1 MNSKRSWILVLVL
14 GLALAGHLAAQ
25 TRLPREVIK
34 HPRPQ
39 DTLSARLEWALGEA
53 GRAGSKDGFWV
64 GYGIRRLMSEN
75 SYIGSVHSGWRDE
88 LTLAEVLSGKTAVR
102 GAPKDESVG
111 RTARRVLDELEK
123 PKKPE
128 PKVWKDIAILLRY
141 GSGRGPALEHV
152 TMSDVT
158 LEVDLKGLPLYW
170 LGETADAE
178 SLTEL
183 KAIYAKTAADKA
195 KEHLVAAVGIHG
207 SPSLTVPILKS
218 VLESGDADHIR
229 KDAAFWL
236 SQQDEASVMGLLVRT
251 AKSDRSAEVRKS
263 AVFGLSQVER
273 PEAVDE
279 LIGLARNAPDE
290 RVRRDSIFWLGQVAS
305 KKAGAALVEFALND
319 RDVKVQEHAVFA
331 LSELPDGQGV
341 EPLIKIAQTHPDA
354 RVRKKAIF
362 WLGETRD
369 PRALDALIAI
379 VKGR

>member
-1 MNSKRSWILVLVL
+1 MNRKRILVLVL
-14 GLALAGHLAAQ
+14 GLALAGHMAAQ
-25 TRLPREVIK
+25 TRLPREVVK

-39 DTLSARLEWALGEA
+39 DALSARLGWALGEA
-53 GRAGSKDGFWV
+53 ARAGSKDGFWV
-64 GYGIRRLMSEN
+64 GYSIRRLMEEN
-75 SYIGSVHSGWRDE
+75 SYIGSVHTGWRDE
-88 LTLAEVLSGKTAVR
+88 VTLAEVLSGKTVVP
-102 GAPKDESVG
+102 GAPRDESVG

-123 PKKPE
+123 SKKPE

-141 GSGRGPALEHV
+141 GPEKGPALDNV

-158 LEVDLKGLPLYW
+158 LAVDLKGLPLYW
-170 LGETADAE
+170 LGEAAEVE

-183 KAIYAKTAADKA
+183 KAIYAKTTADKV

-207 SPSLTVPILKS
+207 SPSLTVPLLRG
-218 VLESGDADHIR
+218 VVEGGDADGVR

-236 SQQDEASVMGLLVRT
+236 SQQDDASVVGILVRT

-263 AVFGLSQVER
+263 AVFGLSQVKR

-279 LIGLARNAPDE
+279 IIGLARSAPDD
-290 RVRRDSIFWLGQVAS
+290 RVRRDAIFWLGQMAT
-305 KKAGAALVEFALND
+305 KKAGAALEEFALSD

-331 LSELPDGQGV
+331 LSELPEGQGI
-341 EPLIKIAQTHPDA
+341 EPLIKIAKTHPDP

-369 PRALDALIAI
+369 RRALDTLIEI
-379 VKGR
+379 VKGK

>member
-1 MNSKRSWILVLVL
+1 MNRKRILVLVL
-14 GLALAGHLAAQ
+14 GLALTGHLAAE
-25 TRLPREVIK
+25 TRLPREVVK

-39 DTLSARLEWALGEA
+39 DALGARLAWALGEA
-53 GRAGSKDGFWV
+53 ARAGSQDGFWV
-64 GYGIRRLMSEN
+64 GYSIRRLMEEN
-75 SYIGSVHSGWRDE
+75 SYVGSVHTGWRDE
-88 LTLAEVLSGKTAVR
+88 VTLAEVLSGKTMVP
-102 GAPKDESVG
+102 GAPRDESVG

-141 GSGRGPALEHV
+141 GPEKGPALDNV

-158 LEVDLKGLPLYW
+158 LAVDLKGLPLYW
-170 LGETADAE
+170 LGEAADAE

-183 KAIYAKTAADKA
+183 KAIYGKTTADKV

-207 SPSLTVPILKS
+207 SPSLTVPLLRGL
-218 VLESGDADHIR
+218 VEGRDTDGVR

-236 SQQDEASVMGLLVRT
+236 SQQDDASVVGVLVQT

-263 AVFGLSQVER
+263 AVFGLSQVKR
-273 PEAVDE
+273 PEAADE
-279 LIGLARNAPDE
+279 IIGLARSAPDD
-290 RVRRDSIFWLGQVAS
+290 RVRRDAIFWLGQMAS
-305 KKAGAALVEFALND
+305 KKAGAMLEEFALND

-331 LSELPDGQGV
+331 LSELPDGQGI
-341 EPLIKIAQTHPDA
+341 EPLIKIAKTHPDP

-369 PRALDALIAI
+369 PRALDTLIQI
-379 VKGR
+379 VKGK